1 MRPTSRV
8 EVIVKK
14 IIALL
19 FVLLSLSCKNERAEA
34 PVTDTPMPANQS
46 VARVKTQGATA
57 PAAAAI
63 TPMMVRT
70 AQMRIVVTD
79 TMKTVDAVTRSVEA
93 IGGFVTGSNIWRDG
107 ELMRATLTLRVPS
120 DKLTGTLASIRGL
133 AKRVDNE
140 NISSE
145 DVSQEYVDLQS
156 HVRNLEATE
165 TELLALLTVARER
178 SKKASEV
185 LEVHQQVMSIRG
197 QIEQAKGRL
206 SYLSQVAAMSS
217 ISLEV
222 MPDAI
227 AQPVVEPGWQALVV
241 VKDAVRALVG
251 SLQSI
256 ATVAIWLLIHI
267 VPIFGMI
274 ALVILAAWTIARRLR
289 ARQVS

>member
-1 MRPTSRV
+1 MTRV

-14 IIALL
+14 LIALL
-19 FVLLSLSCKNERAEA
+19 FVLLSLSCSKREGPSPSAA
-34 PVTDTPMPANQS
+34 TDAAAPANTQ
-46 VARVKTQGATA
+46 VARVAEVRKQGAT
-57 PAAAAI
+57 
-63 TPMMVRT
+63 PMIVRT
-70 AQMRIVVTD
+70 AQMRIVVAD
-79 TMKTVDAVTRSVEA
+79 TMKTVDAVTKSVEA
-93 IGGFVTGSNIWRDG
+93 LGGFVSGSNIWREG

-165 TELLALLTVARER
+165 TELLALLAVARER

-185 LEVHQQVMSIRG
+185 LEVHEQVMNIRG

-206 SYLSQVAAMSS
+206 SYLSQVASMSS
-217 ISLEV
+217 VTLEV
-222 MPDAI
+222 MPDQI
-227 AQPVVEPGWQALVV
+227 AQPVVEPGGWQALVV

-251 SLQSI
+251 TMQSV
-256 ATVAIWLLIHI
+256 ATVVIWFLIYG

-274 ALVILAAWTIARRLR
+274 ALVLVAMWMLARRLR
-289 ARQVS
+289 ARSV

>member
-19 FVLLSLSCKNERAEA
+19 FVLLSLSCKNERGEA
-34 PVTDTPMPANQS
+34 PVTDTVMPANQS
-46 VARVKTQGATA
+46 VARVKTQGAA
-57 PAAAAI
+57 PAATV

-93 IGGFVTGSNIWRDG
+93 LGGFVTGSNIWREG

-140 NISSE
+140 SISSE

-185 LEVHQQVMSIRG
+185 LEVHQEVMNIRG

-227 AQPVVEPGWQALVV
+227 AQPVVEPGGWQALVV

-256 ATVAIWLLIHI
+256 ATVAIWVLIYV

-274 ALVILAAWTIARRLR
+274 ALVIVAAWTIARRLR
-289 ARQVS
+289 ARQV

>member
-19 FVLLSLSCKNERAEA
+19 FVLLSLSCSRQEKAASN
-34 PVTDTPMPANQS
+34 VTDTALPANAS
-46 VARVKTQGATA
+46 VARVKTQGAA
-57 PAAAAI
+57 PAAGV

-70 AQMRIVVTD
+70 AQMRIVVAD
-79 TMKTVDAVTRSVEA
+79 TMETVDAVTRSVEA
-93 IGGFVTGSNIWRDG
+93 IGGFVAGSNIWRDG

-140 NISSE
+140 NITSE

-178 SKKASEV
+178 SKRASEV
-185 LEVHQQVMSIRG
+185 LEVHQQVMTIRG

-206 SYLSQVAAMSS
+206 SYLSQVSAMSS

-227 AQPVVEPGWQALVV
+227 AQPVVEPGGWQALVV

-256 ATVAIWLLIHI
+256 ATIAIWLFIYI

-274 ALVILAAWTIARRLR
+274 ALVIVAALTIARRVR
-289 ARQVS
+289 ARQV